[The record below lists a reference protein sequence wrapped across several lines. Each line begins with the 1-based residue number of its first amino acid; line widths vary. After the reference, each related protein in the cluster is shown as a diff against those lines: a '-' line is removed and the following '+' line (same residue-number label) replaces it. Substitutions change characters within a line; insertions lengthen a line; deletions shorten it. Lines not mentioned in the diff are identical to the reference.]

1 MESLMTEIRFNY
13 DEPEDIL
20 EIFFGDN
27 EPSTG
32 IELTDHILLRLD
44 QTTERAVSLTLL
56 HFSILTERTEYGP
69 RSFPLHSLKDLP
81 EPLRELVLRIV
92 TRPPVNQFLK
102 LSYFQVSSIKQV
114 PFTYIE
120 RQRLA
125 MAA

>member
-1 MESLMTEIRFNY
+1 MTEIRFNY